1 MDIEDLLDVMI
12 ETIEGATTVPLTGKR
27 MVDAEKMKDL
37 INDVRMN
44 MPSEIRKAKMLVDE
58 RDRYIGA
65 ANQEAENIIKKAE
78 VRARSLVDQQEI
90 TKQSK
95 EQAAET
101 IRSAQQ
107 RAKEL
112 QGNVTNYCESILKKT
127 EEQLAESAM
136 DVKKVRATL
145 HKKQ

>member
-37 INDVRMN
+37 INDVRLN

-58 RDRYIGA
+58 RERYIAA
-65 ANQEAENIIKKAE
+65 ANQESENIIKKAE
-78 VRARSLVDQQEI
+78 ERARSLVNQQEI

-95 EQAAET
+95 EQAAELL
-101 IRSAQQ
+101 RSAQQ
-107 RAKEL
+107 RSKEL
-112 QGNVTNYCESILKKT
+112 QSNVTNYCESVLKKT
-127 EEQLAESAM
+127 EEQLTENVM
-136 DVKKVRATL
+136 DVKKLRSTL
-145 HKKQ
+145 HKK